1 MNNEENINEEN
12 INEEDVEIIDTL
24 PPVRVNDIV
33 EHPTLG
39 EFQVVGSSPQK
50 AICQSSRGAIYS
62 LAMGHLS
69 LSEWRF
75 PYAPNVFIHR
85 PE

>member
-1 MNNEENINEEN
+1 MNNEEISAENTNEDEV
-12 INEEDVEIIDTL
+12 EDIVTL

-62 LAMGHLS
+62 LAMGHLYLKKFS
-69 LSEWRF
+69 F
-75 PYAPNVFIHR
+75 PSAPNVFVHR

>member
-1 MNNEENINEEN
+1 MENEKISAENTNEDEV
-12 INEEDVEIIDTL
+12 EDIVTL

-62 LAMGHLS
+62 LAMGHLYLKKFS
-69 LSEWRF
+69 F
-75 PYAPNVFIHR
+75 PSAPNVFVHR